1 MGFTHDL
8 PMTNDETNSHFPW
21 THERI
26 SGNEIVMSLAN
37 TCASYH
43 EHLDFSIKI
52 PDLMMNILDLSDL
65 RTKTVTSQ
73 QQYMVIEKRRKSD
86 FSSTKI
92 SLDHTIK
99 LCDVTIKG

>member
-1 MGFTHDL
+1 
-8 PMTNDETNSHFPW
+8 
-21 THERI
+21 
-26 SGNEIVMSLAN
+26 
-37 TCASYH
+37 
-43 EHLDFSIKI
+43 
-52 PDLMMNILDLSDL
+52 MMNILDL

-73 QQYMVIEKRRKSD
+73 QQDMVIEKRRKSD